1 MRKQWKKDEISW
13 RGISMMR
20 AWTIKS
26 PGGIDQLDLIERPI
40 PIPTEEE
47 ILIKVEATAIN
58 RTDIITRENRDLQ
71 PPYPILG
78 VEVSG
83 IVERESPQYP
93 NLTKGTRVAGLVNHG
108 SYAEYAVMPANRAI
122 ILPDSMSLIEGAA
135 IAEVF
140 LTAYQTMF
148 WLGNI
153 KRGETVLIHA
163 AGSGVGTAAIQLAGA
178 KIAGAKVIAT
188 AGSERKLALAK
199 ELGAAVVI
207 NYKKE
212 DFAERVLEETDG
224 RGVDLILDFVGAA
237 YWERNLKSAAID
249 ARWILIGTLGGS
261 NVEKVSLIDLMKKR
275 ITLKATLLTPRSDE
289 YKADLTKEFVKIILP
304 FFEEDIIQPIIHSV
318 LSFEKLAEAHRQM
331 EDNENTGKIILT
343 VGEN

>member
-1 MRKQWKKDEISW
+1 
-13 RGISMMR
+13 MMK
-20 AWTIKS
+20 AWTIKG
-26 PGGIDQLDLIERPI
+26 PGGIEQLELVERPI
-40 PIPTEEE
+40 PIPTKEEV
-47 ILIKVEATAIN
+47 LIKVEATAIN
-58 RTDIITRENRDLQ
+58 RTDIITRENKDLRS
-71 PPYPILG
+71 PYPILG

-83 IVERESPQYP
+83 IVVQESPNYP
-93 NLTKGTRVAGLVNHG
+93 SLTKGTRVAGIVNQG

-122 ILPDSMSLIEGAA
+122 VLPDSMSSIEGAA

-148 WLGNI
+148 WLGEVQ
-153 KRGETVLIHA
+153 RGETILIHA

-188 AGSERKLALAK
+188 AGSDRKLSLAK
-199 ELGAAVVI
+199 ELGAEVAI

-224 RGVDLILDFVGAA
+224 RGVDLILDFVGAS
-237 YWERNLKSAAID
+237 YWKQNLKSAAID

-261 NVEKVSLIDLMKKR
+261 ELAKLSLFELMKKR
-275 ITLKATLLTPRSDE
+275 ISLHATLLTPRSDE
-289 YKADLTKEFVKIILP
+289 YKAELTKEFVKVILP

-318 LSFEKLAEAHRQM
+318 LSFGDLPEAHRQM
-331 EDNENTGKIILT
+331 EDNENAGKIILT
-343 VGEN
+343 VGED